1 MPNRMELSLIEM
13 LKNDNKQL
21 RNAGCKLAEA
31 ALMVA
36 TEYDGVHRLLL
47 ATSEWAKA
55 VADEGGRG
63 K

>member
-36 TEYDGVHRLLL
+36 TEYDEVHRLLL